1 MTNKEL
7 QEIIR
12 NVALETAKK
21 YVSEPSHGQF
31 YAFPVNG
38 KGANKG
44 LKIAVYPRNSV
55 LHGIESE
62 KCFNA
67 CAISENVIKFTKAQ
81 VDKIRQAFGIP
92 MAVYD
97 TDYMDYNSLPKSAN
111 GLRATTFEKIT
122 VDILNENG
130 FMGGGFRWTGNSTK
144 KQYDGENNEGITI
157 ECKGVKGKLTKFIA
171 EEESEE

>member
-1 MTNKEL
+1 MTIQEL
-7 QEIIR
+7 NAMIR
-12 NVALETAKK
+12 NVAIETAKN

-38 KGANKG
+38 KGAQKG
-44 LKIAVYPRNSV
+44 LKIAVYPRDSV

-81 VDKIRQAFGIP
+81 VDKIRQAFGVP
-92 MAVYD
+92 MVVYD

-122 VDILNENG
+122 IDVLNEHG
-130 FMGGGFRWTGNSTK
+130 FMGGGFCWTGDSTK
-144 KQYDGENNEGITI
+144 KQYDGENKQGVTV
-157 ECKGVKGKLTKFIA
+157 ECKGVKGRLTK
-171 EEESEE
+171 